1 MIDPDPKAL
10 DPTRPAPE
18 TARLADRWH
27 LAIGAFGASTDLD
40 AIASQGDTSLATSAR
55 RARRARSW
63 RLCIGSC
70 EFDAINFSDAVIAH
84 EPGKPRLFQAC
95 ARCQRLKNQ
104 LRDNYVTVARHAS
117 GIPRGIRRR
126 GRLRADVLA
135 SFVWRAAAGA
145 RIRGPGGIA
154 CDHAAYVAGLHAN
167 AVQKE
172 GATQRDGSP
181 THSTHRCPD
190 CCLTAHAA
198 PAVLP
203 ERVASATQ
211 PAAERPS
218 EIRHCAVATQPPE
231 SFAANGANGARAPP
245 SSHIS

>member
-1 MIDPDPKAL
+1 MSQLRAMRREFRAAFAVAAACAL
-10 DPTRPAPE
+10 MFSLLLSGAARPAH
-18 TARLADRWH
+18 AFAD
-27 LAIGAFGASTDLD
+27 
-40 AIASQGDTSLATSAR
+40 Q
-55 RARRARSW
+55 
-63 RLCIGSC
+63 
-70 EFDAINFSDAVIAH
+70 
-84 EPGKPRLFQAC
+84 
-95 ARCQRLKNQ
+95 
-104 LRDNYVTVARHAS
+104 
-117 GIPRGIRRR
+117 
-126 GRLRADVLA
+126 
-135 SFVWRAAAGA
+135 
-145 RIRGPGGIA
+145 GGIA